1 MCSIVGFI
9 KKRDNFDSI
18 KVIKKM
24 NNSMSHRGPDF
35 SSYWINN
42 NSKIV
47 FGHNRLSIIDL
58 SLNGAQ
64 PMHSNDNRYV
74 ITFNGEIYNYKKLKK
89 EIDNNFNFQN
99 KWKSTSDTEVLLN
112 LVQFYGFDK
121 AIKKIKGMYAFSIWD
136 KEKECLYLVRDR
148 VGEKPLYYGF
158 INNDFVFTS
167 ELKSLY
173 LYPGYKR
180 ELDNS
185 SIKQL
190 IDKGYICSPRSI
202 DKNFKKI
209 NPGTYL
215 KKEKN
220 NEIKII
226 RYWDKD
232 SQYINEVNDYK
243 NSAKIENKV
252 ENLLNNSLS
261 DQLFADVP
269 VGVFLSGGIDSSLI
283 TALISKYH
291 NNKIK
296 TFTIGFKEAEH
307 NEANQAKLISKYL
320 KTDHNE
326 FYLDSKIA
334 LDIIPNLSDIY
345 CEPFGDSSQIPTK
358 IVSNIA
364 KQNVSV
370 AISGDGG
377 DELFGGYNRYTQA
390 QKFFRIIKY
399 LPKDIRKI
407 LSFLMLNLKPKN
419 TLQLYKIISF
429 FLNKNYKLNDFNDK
443 ILKIG
448 RVLLS
453 ESYDEYYNNVTSNI
467 HIYGNI
473 FNKKINF
480 AKQTITI
487 NSIEEMLSN
496 DFNYYLPDD
505 ILCKVDRASMSE
517 SLETRSP
524 YLDDEL
530 VSFATNIP
538 LNYKINNR
546 ENKIPL
552 KNILR
557 KYLPEE
563 LVIKQKKGFGIPL
576 NSWLRSDLRPWA
588 EELLS
593 KNNINK
599 TDIFDYIE
607 VQKIWNLH
615 ISNNANMQNIL
626 WPLLMFLD
634 WNNK

>member
-9 KKRDNFDSI
+9 KKTNNFDPI

-35 SSYWINN
+35 SSYWINDN
-42 NSKIV
+42 DKIV

-58 SLNGAQ
+58 SLNGIQ

-112 LVQFYGFDK
+112 LVQFYGFHK

-136 KEKECLYLVRDR
+136 KEKECLYLARDR

-158 INNDFVFTS
+158 INEDFVFTS
-167 ELKSLY
+167 ELKSLNF
-173 LYPGYKR
+173 YPGYIKKI
-180 ELDNS
+180 DNHS
-185 SIKQL
+185 VKEL

-209 NPGTYL
+209 HPGTYL
-215 KKEKN
+215 IKEKN
-220 NEIKII
+220 NEIKTI
-226 RYWDKD
+226 RYWNKYN
-232 SQYINEVNDYK
+232 QFENEVSNYK
-243 NSAKIENKV
+243 KSKDIENKV
-252 ENLLNNSLS
+252 EHLLNNSLS
-261 DQLFADVP
+261 GQLYADVP

-283 TALISKYH
+283 TALISKNH

-296 TFTIGFKEAEH
+296 TFTIGFKEDEH
-307 NEANQAKLISKYL
+307 NEANQAQLISKYL

-326 FYLDSKIA
+326 FYLDSKVA
-334 LDIIPNLSDIY
+334 LDVIPNLSDIY

-390 QKFFRIIKY
+390 QRFFRIIKY

-407 LSFLMLNLKPKN
+407 FSFLMLNLKPKYISI
-419 TLQLYKIISF
+419 LYKIVSL

-453 ESYDEYYNNVTSNI
+453 ESYNEFYNNITSNI
-467 HIYGNI
+467 HMYGNI
-473 FNKKINF
+473 FNKENKYIKKYNE
-480 AKQTITI
+480 I
-487 NSIEEMLSN
+487 NSIEDMLST
-496 DFNYYLPDD
+496 DFNFYLPDD

-538 LNYKINNR
+538 LSYKINNK

-563 LVIKQKKGFGIPL
+563 LIINQKKGFGIPL

-599 TDIFDYIE
+599 TDIFDYNE
-607 VQKIWNLH
+607 VQKIWNSH

-626 WPLLMFLD
+626 WPLLMYLD